1 MLILLPPSESKRAAR
16 SGAPVDLRGLEHPAL
31 TPARERVLSELA
43 RVSAE
48 PDALEALGVGPSLAD
63 DVARNVRLRAE
74 PAAPAHRVYD
84 GVLYD
89 ALDHRS
95 LTAVQRRRAAESVLV
110 VSALW
115 GLVAL
120 PDAIPAYRLSMGTR
134 LGELGS
140 LASFWKPRLT
150 AELAARPENELIV
163 DCRSSTY
170 AAAAATPPGRT
181 VVVDVFRERDGVRTV
196 VSHMA
201 KHTRGEVARHLLTRR
216 GKAPADA
223 QALLRVARERW
234 PAAELVPG
242 TARRPAQ
249 LAIVITD

>member
-16 SGAPVDLRGLEHPAL
+16 SGAPVDLDRLEHPAL
-31 TPARERVLSELA
+31 TPVRMRVLAELA

-48 PDALEALGVGPSLAD
+48 PDALDALGVGPSLAG
-63 DVARNVRLRAE
+63 DVARNVRLETE

-89 ALDHRS
+89 ALDLRS
-95 LTAVQRRRAAESVLV
+95 LTTVQRRRAAESVLV

-120 PDAIPAYRLSMGTR
+120 PDAIPAYRLSMGVR
-134 LGELGS
+134 LGTLGN
-140 LASFWKPRLT
+140 LAGFWKPHLT
-150 AELAARPENELIV
+150 AELAARPAGELTV

-170 AAAAATPPGRT
+170 AAAAATPPERT
-181 VVVDVFRERDGVRTV
+181 VMVDVFRERDGVRSV

-201 KHTRGEVARHLLTRR
+201 KHTRGELARHLLTRR

-223 QALLRVARERW
+223 QGLLRVVRERW
-234 PAAELVPG
+234 PAAELVTG
-242 TARRPAQ
+242 TARRPAR
-249 LAIVITD
+249 LAVVLTD